1 MRGRVPG
8 TLFVFKTYMA
18 NTLWM
23 LANNKSDVLPRFLV
37 VSALMGG
44 LAGIPGYED
53 LRDIL
58 KALGHWMNK
67 DFNVEHALREF
78 VNSHFNGKILL
89 DLMGSFATGRPGRG
103 FDGKQQGQ
111 NVPFPVLDRHRAIT
125 LGPLL
130 PVELGKLFD
139 PTDDVNRT
147 IAEQGQRAS
156 GAVFS
161 VGFNIY
167 KAIMDN
173 KLAATDPKRWE
184 RAIPRELGD
193 LTRTWRAFNE
203 GRERSRGGVQSA
215 PTIAEFNWRDSEQ
228 AAEMLAMA
236 TGYQPLR
243 MQAKWD
249 MIMAQVEVQ
258 KFYEM
263 QQKTLFGQLFEARK
277 GGNQAETSD
286 VLESIRRFNRELPP
300 IARGYTITQE
310 NATKSIQGRERELIA
325 RERGIP
331 TQKRNVPI
339 ARHVNELFP
348 ETTVDVR
355 RVR

>member
-1 MRGRVPG
+1 
-8 TLFVFKTYMA
+8 
-18 NTLWM
+18 
-23 LANNKSDVLPRFLV
+23 
-37 VSALMGG
+37 MGG

-53 LRDIL
+53 LAGIL
-58 KALGHWMNK
+58 KAIGHWLNK
-67 DFNVEHALREF
+67 DFNVEHALRAF
-78 VNSHFNGKILL
+78 VNSHFDGKIPPDMIIGGMARRGYGIPALL
-89 DLMGSFATGRPGRG
+89 DMLGSFATGTPGRG
-103 FDGKQQGQ
+103 FHGKQAGQ

-130 PVELGKLFD
+130 PVEPGKLFD

-147 IAEQGQRAS
+147 IAEQSQRAS

-161 VGFNIY
+161 VGFNLY

-173 KLAATDPKRWE
+173 KLAASDPKRWE
-184 RAIPRELGD
+184 RAIPRQLGD
-193 LTRTWRAFNE
+193 LTRTWRAFSE
-203 GRERSRGGVQSA
+203 GRERSKGGVNSA
-215 PTIAEFNWRDSEQ
+215 PTIADFNWRDSEQ

-243 MQAKWD
+243 VQAKWD
-249 MIMAQVEVQ
+249 SIMAKAEVE

-277 GGNQAETSD
+277 GGNKAEVES
-286 VLESIRRFNRELPP
+286 VLESIRRFNRELPS
-300 IARGYTITQE
+300 IARGYTITQD

-325 RERGIP
+325 RESGTP

-339 ARHVNELFP
+339 SRYVDTLFP